1 MTRRSELERQQC
13 DAKQEAIRIN
23 LLQVA
28 PSNNI
33 CQNIICVIVEKRNID
48 LRWSKKRQSIRT
60 AHIKKNNNNL
70 TDRLSEF
77 IFRCNRSGRDNY
89 LYLNI

>member
-33 CQNIICVIVEKRNID
+33 VRILFVLLLKKRNID

-60 AHIKKNNNNL
+60 VHIKKSDIQHS
-70 TDRLSEF
+70 TTAHLSL
-77 IFRCNRSGRDNY
+77 NRIYNKKK
-89 LYLNI
+89 LK